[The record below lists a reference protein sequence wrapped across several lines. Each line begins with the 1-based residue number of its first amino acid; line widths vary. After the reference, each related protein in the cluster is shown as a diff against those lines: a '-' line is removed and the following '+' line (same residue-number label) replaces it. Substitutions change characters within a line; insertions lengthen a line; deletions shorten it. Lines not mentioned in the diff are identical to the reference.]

1 MKKCSVITGMI
12 LASLL
17 LFMNSCEK
25 DYLNAEEISY
35 SLTVSDT
42 VYLNE
47 PVTIKGVI
55 NQDLDI
61 RVYWENWNND
71 HLIGVLKPYRDSI
84 VWIPE
89 NIKEGPAN
97 LLTQIAY
104 KSGRKN
110 QTNLMG
116 GKNKPRYRNA
126 FSGHTVQF
134 LFRRQPERSH
144 ILSFLPDN
152 APHVA
157 VPILQASGPHT
168 SSGRYRI
175 SSPSRFA
182 FSPYN
187 RIPVTKALT
196 YPSLFFSSLYFR
208 L

>member
-89 NIKEGPAN
+89 NIKKDNIQNHGK
-97 LLTQIAY
+97 LHHVI
-104 KSGRKN
+104 S
-110 QTNLMG
+110 TN
-116 GKNKPRYRNA
+116 P
-126 FSGHTVQF
+126 F
-134 LFRRQPERSH
+134 
-144 ILSFLPDN
+144 PD
-152 APHVA
+152 
-157 VPILQASGPHT
+157 
-168 SSGRYRI
+168 
-175 SSPSRFA
+175 
-182 FSPYN
+182 
-187 RIPVTKALT
+187 
-196 YPSLFFSSLYFR
+196 SLFYQ
-208 L
+208 

>member
-71 HLIGVLKPYRDSI
+71 HLIGVLKPYRAPSGARAHDHLFQSASCAHEPRHP
-84 VWIPE
+84 VHDLRTGGARH
-89 NIKEGPAN
+89 GP
-97 LLTQIAY
+97 
-104 KSGRKN
+104 
-110 QTNLMG
+110 
-116 GKNKPRYRNA
+116 
-126 FSGHTVQF
+126 
-134 LFRRQPERSH
+134 
-144 ILSFLPDN
+144 
-152 APHVA
+152 
-157 VPILQASGPHT
+157 
-168 SSGRYRI
+168 
-175 SSPSRFA
+175 
-182 FSPYN
+182 
-187 RIPVTKALT
+187 
-196 YPSLFFSSLYFR
+196 
-208 L
+208 

>member
-71 HLIGVLKPYRDSI
+71 HLIGVL
-84 VWIPE
+84 
-89 NIKEGPAN
+89 
-97 LLTQIAY
+97 
-104 KSGRKN
+104 
-110 QTNLMG
+110 QTVPGLYCLDT
-116 GKNKPRYRNA
+116 GKHK
-126 FSGHTVQF
+126 
-134 LFRRQPERSH
+134 RR
-144 ILSFLPDN
+144 
-152 APHVA
+152 
-157 VPILQASGPHT
+157 ASQSVDT
-168 SSGRYRI
+168 
-175 SSPSRFA
+175 
-182 FSPYN
+182 N
-187 RIPVTKALT
+187 RL
-196 YPSLFFSSLYFR
+196 
-208 L
+208 

>member
-71 HLIGVLKPYRDSI
+71 HLIGVLKPGLYCLDTGKHKRGASQSVD
-84 VWIPE
+84 
-89 NIKEGPAN
+89 
-97 LLTQIAY
+97 
-104 KSGRKN
+104 
-110 QTNLMG
+110 TN
-116 GKNKPRYRNA
+116 
-126 FSGHTVQF
+126 
-134 LFRRQPERSH
+134 
-144 ILSFLPDN
+144 
-152 APHVA
+152 
-157 VPILQASGPHT
+157 
-168 SSGRYRI
+168 
-175 SSPSRFA
+175 
-182 FSPYN
+182 
-187 RIPVTKALT
+187 
-196 YPSLFFSSLYFR
+196 R

>member
-25 DYLNAEEISY
+25 DYLN
-35 SLTVSDT
+35 SDT

-116 GKNKPRYRNA
+116 GKNIVIKKR
-126 FSGHTVQF
+126 
-134 LFRRQPERSH
+134 
-144 ILSFLPDN
+144 
-152 APHVA
+152 
-157 VPILQASGPHT
+157 
-168 SSGRYRI
+168 
-175 SSPSRFA
+175 
-182 FSPYN
+182 
-187 RIPVTKALT
+187 
-196 YPSLFFSSLYFR
+196 
-208 L
+208 